1 MIIWIASYPK
11 SGNTWVRFFL
21 KSYFNNYYSNI
32 TLAPKIYDN
41 FKIQNFPNIF
51 FMKERNV
58 NYLNFQEIVKN
69 WKNMQDY
76 INLNNKTNFL
86 KTHNALCTIKNYPFT
101 TSENTSGGIYVV
113 RDPRDVVI
121 SYADHFGTSLEEA
134 VDRILSSEHN
144 ENPIDE
150 NGKSFILS
158 LMGSWADHY
167 NSWKSYKKRKI
178 LIIKYEDL
186 IDNTFKTFLKIIEY
200 LNKIQKTPVDI
211 DKIKYSIEEVK
222 FENLKKM
229 ESKEGFVERGKG
241 RAFFRIGKAGNWRK
255 ELETRLVKK
264 IEEKFSKEMKDLGYL

>member
-121 SYADHFGTSLEEA
+121 SASEYYGISKDKMISTLINPKFFNYSLT
-134 VDRILSSEHN
+134 
-144 ENPIDE
+144 NPKNID
-150 NGKSFILS
+150 FIS
-158 LMGSWADHY
+158 
-167 NSWKSYKKRKI
+167 SWKFHFHSWRKLDGI
-178 LIIKYEDL
+178 PYLIIKYEDM
-186 IDNTFKTFLKIIEY
+186 IKDINKTFMMVMNFLADLINFKVNYNQIEFSINSSSFDVLKKTETELKYKEINDGKPFFRSGETSQWKNK
-200 LNKIQKTPVDI
+200 LNKTQLEI
-211 DKIKYSIEEVK
+211 
-222 FENLKKM
+222 FEN
-229 ESKEGFVERGKG
+229 EFEE
-241 RAFFRIGKAGNWRK
+241 
-255 ELETRLVKK
+255 ELCLLEY
-264 IEEKFSKEMKDLGYL
+264 I